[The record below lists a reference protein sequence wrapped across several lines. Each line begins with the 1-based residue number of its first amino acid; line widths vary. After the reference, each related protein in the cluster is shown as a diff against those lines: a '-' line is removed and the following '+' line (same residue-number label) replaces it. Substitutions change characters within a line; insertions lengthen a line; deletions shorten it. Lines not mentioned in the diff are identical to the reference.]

1 MAKKK
6 KSRVE
11 FRKNRA
17 PRARK
22 TDWTRQFDEHGFDE
36 QAPEGEERISGRGE
50 QARRRTVRTTE
61 VGPDECGAEM
71 PSVHLDVDEI
81 VCRRGRVLSVFG
93 LSSTVLGDDGTL
105 YQCATRRILKTLSSE
120 ERNPVVAGDRV
131 LFRPEGGSNGDS
143 PIFDGTL
150 AESNRE
156 SPVVVGTKTG
166 TVPREGLIERV
177 EPRHGTVSRA
187 VRGRRQ
193 VLVSN
198 VDQVLIVTSVAEP
211 VLKPNLLDRMLVAA
225 EKGRVRPIICIN
237 KIDLEE
243 PANLIPLVGVYSRM
257 GYTAMLLSAKT
268 GFGVQ
273 RLRQLVAGRETVVA
287 GQSGVGKSSLL
298 NAIDAGLHLRV
309 GEVSEDNEK
318 GKHTTTTARL
328 LPIAWGGFV
337 VDTPGMRSFELWDVI
352 PEEVAGYYRDL
363 RPFVNQCKFPDCT
376 HTHEDDCAVK
386 DAVTDGLLDERR
398 YESYCALFSGQMEE

>member
-6 KSRVE
+6 KFRVE

-22 TDWTRQFDEHGFDE
+22 TDWTRQFDEHRFDE
-36 QAPEGEERISGRGE
+36 KAPEVEERISGRGE
-50 QARRRTVRTTE
+50 HARRRTVRTAE
-61 VGPDECGAEM
+61 VAPDECGAEL
-71 PSVHLDVDEI
+71 PFDVHLDVDET

-93 LSSTVLGDDGTL
+93 LTSTVLGEDGTT
-105 YQCATRRILKTLSSE
+105 YQCATRRILKTLSTE

-131 LFRPEGGSNGDS
+131 LLRPVPNTS
-143 PIFDGTL
+143 
-150 AESNRE
+150 
-156 SPVVVGTKTG
+156 
-166 TVPREGLIERV
+166 PREGLIERV
-177 EPRHGTVSRA
+177 EPRHGTISRS

-237 KIDLEE
+237 KIDLDQ

-257 GYTAMLLSAKT
+257 GYTALLVSAKT

-273 RLRQLVAGRETVVA
+273 RLRQLVAGRESVVA

-309 GEVSEDNEK
+309 GAVSEENEK
-318 GKHTTTTARL
+318 GRHTTTTAKL
-328 LPIAWGGFV
+328 LPVSCGGFV
-337 VDTPGMRSFELWDVI
+337 VDTPGLRSFELWDVI
-352 PEEVAGYYRDL
+352 PEEVAGYFRDL
-363 RPFVNQCKFPDCT
+363 RPYVNQCKFPDCT

-398 YESYCALFSGQMEE
+398 YESYCALYSGQMEE

>member
-36 QAPEGEERISGRGE
+36 QTPEGEERISGRGE
-50 QARRRTVRTTE
+50 HARRRTVHTTE
-61 VGPDECGAEM
+61 VASGECGAEL
-71 PSVHLDVDEI
+71 PSIHLEVDET

-93 LSSTVLGDDGTL
+93 LSSTVLGDDGTT
-105 YQCATRRILKTLSSE
+105 YQCATRRILKTLSTA

-131 LFRPEGGSNGDS
+131 FFRPEG
-143 PIFDGTL
+143 
-150 AESNRE
+150 EVE
-156 SPVVVGTKTG
+156 
-166 TVPREGLIERV
+166 PREGLIERV

-211 VLKPNLLDRMLVAA
+211 VLKPNLMDRMLVAA

-237 KIDLEE
+237 KIDLDE

-268 GFGVQ
+268 GFGVE

-318 GKHTTTTARL
+318 GRHTTTTARL
-328 LPIAWGGFV
+328 LPIAWGGYV

-386 DAVTDGLLDERR
+386 DAVADGLLDERR
-398 YESYCALFSGQMEE
+398 YESYCTLFSGQMEE

>member
-1 MAKKK
+1 MAKKRK
-6 KSRVE
+6 FRVE

-36 QAPEGEERISGRGE
+36 QAPEAEERISGRGE
-50 QARRRTVRTTE
+50 MVRRRTVLTAE
-61 VGPDECGAEM
+61 VAPEQCGAEG
-71 PSVHLDVDEI
+71 PFQVHLDVDEA

-93 LSSTVLGDDGTL
+93 LTSTVLGDDGAT
-105 YQCATRRILKTLSSE
+105 YQCATRRILKTLSTD

-131 LFRPEGGSNGDS
+131 FLRPAEGGKGDS
-143 PIFDGTL
+143 PIF
-150 AESNRE
+150 AE
-156 SPVVVGTKTG
+156 TKIE

-177 EPRHGTVSRA
+177 EPRHGTISRA

-198 VDQVLIVTSVAEP
+198 VDQLLIVTSVAEP
-211 VLKPNLLDRMLVAA
+211 RLKPNLLDRMLVAA

-243 PANLIPLVGVYSRM
+243 PANLLPLVGVYSRM
-257 GYTAMLLSAKT
+257 GYSTLLVSAKT
-268 GFGVQ
+268 GFGVE
-273 RLRQLVAGRETVVA
+273 RLRQLVAGRESVVA

-309 GEVSEDNEK
+309 GEVSEENEK
-318 GKHTTTTARL
+318 GRHTTTTARL
-328 LPIAWGGFV
+328 LPIACGGFV
-337 VDTPGMRSFELWDVI
+337 VDTPGLRSFELWDVI
-352 PEEVAGYYRDL
+352 PEEVGGYFRDL
-363 RPFVNQCKFPDCT
+363 RSFVNLCKFPDCT

-398 YESYCALFSGQMEE
+398 YESYCALHSGQMED

>member
-1 MAKKK
+1 M
-6 KSRVE
+6 
-11 FRKNRA
+11 
-17 PRARK
+17 
-22 TDWTRQFDEHGFDE
+22 
-36 QAPEGEERISGRGE
+36 
-50 QARRRTVRTTE
+50 
-61 VGPDECGAEM
+61 
-71 PSVHLDVDEI
+71 HLEVDET

-93 LSSTVLGDDGTL
+93 LSSTVLGDDGTT
-105 YQCATRRILKTLSSE
+105 YQCATRRILKTLSTE

-131 LFRPEGGSNGDS
+131 FFRPEGE
-143 PIFDGTL
+143 
-150 AESNRE
+150 AE
-156 SPVVVGTKTG
+156 
-166 TVPREGLIERV
+166 PREGFIERV
-177 EPRHGTVSRA
+177 EPRHGTISRA

-211 VLKPNLLDRMLVAA
+211 MLKPNLLDRMLVAA

-257 GYTAMLLSAKT
+257 GYTALLVSAKT
-268 GFGVQ
+268 GFGIQ
-273 RLRQLVAGRETVVA
+273 RLRQFVVGRESVVA

-309 GEVSEDNEK
+309 GAVSEENEK
-318 GKHTTTTARL
+318 GRHTTTTARL
-328 LPIAWGGFV
+328 LPIGAPSGSGGFV

-363 RPFVNQCKFPDCT
+363 RPYGNLCKFPDCT

-398 YESYCALFSGQMEE
+398 YESYCALFSGQDGGSA